1 MATEAETLDAYGV
14 MPPSRPLIVDFLL
27 KLRRHPL
34 GMFGFVVVILLLA
47 VAILA
52 PWITPHSPTNQDFA
66 LLHRPT
72 LGHPFGTDRL
82 GRDVLSRV
90 ICATPYELRIALTSV
105 FTGVALATILGLVSG
120 YLGGIID
127 FLVQRIVDSWLAF
140 PPLIL
145 LIIISAVLNPSIST
159 LTIALIIGVIPGTSR
174 VIRGAVLAEKNNVYV
189 EAARVIGASQ
199 LRIMVRHILPQ
210 VIAPI
215 IVIIS
220 IMIPVIA
227 LLGAALSFL
236 GLGVPPPTPS
246 WGKDLADAQ
255 EFFRHAP
262 WMALFPGAAIS
273 LTVLSFNMLG
283 DAMRDIFDP
292 RLRGTTH

>member
-1 MATEAETLDAYGV
+1 M
-14 MPPSRPLIVDFLL
+14 
-27 KLRRHPL
+27 
-34 GMFGFVVVILLLA
+34 
-47 VAILA
+47 
-52 PWITPHSPTNQDFA
+52 
-66 LLHRPT
+66 
-72 LGHPFGTDRL
+72 
-82 GRDVLSRV
+82 
-90 ICATPYELRIALTSV
+90 
-105 FTGVALATILGLVSG
+105 
-120 YLGGIID
+120 
-127 FLVQRIVDSWLAF
+127 
-140 PPLIL
+140 
-145 LIIISAVLNPSIST
+145 
-159 LTIALIIGVIPGTSR
+159 
-174 VIRGAVLAEKNNVYV
+174 IRGAVLAEKNNVYV

-199 LRIMVRHILPQ
+199 LRIMLRHILPQ

-262 WMALFPGAAIS
+262 WMVIFPGAAIS